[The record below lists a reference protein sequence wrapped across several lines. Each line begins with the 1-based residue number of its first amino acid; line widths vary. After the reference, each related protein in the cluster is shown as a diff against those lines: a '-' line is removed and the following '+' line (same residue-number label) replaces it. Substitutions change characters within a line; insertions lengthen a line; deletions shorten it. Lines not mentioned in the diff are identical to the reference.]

1 MSPHRSDTVDPDTG
15 KPLRIALISDVHAN
29 LPALRAVLDDASA
42 AGVDETWCLGDLVG
56 YGAQPD
62 ECVALA
68 RDECDVCLV
77 GNHDLVVL
85 GELDISTFSFNAA
98 IAARWTQERIGT
110 DALEFLG
117 DLSPAQPD
125 GEPGLF
131 HASPRDPVWEYVL
144 STLQADAC
152 IDAMD
157 SRVGAI
163 GHSHVALFF
172 SRSDGGDVRGEQA
185 PAGTELDLSDGRW
198 LINPGGVG
206 QPRDGDPRAAWLLLD
221 TDSWTAEWRRVEY
234 PVAEA
239 AHAIERAGLPQPLA
253 DRLYRGE

>member
-1 MSPHRSDTVDPDTG
+1 LSPHRETVDPDLG

-29 LPALRAVLDDASA
+29 LPAFQAVLDDVAD
-42 AGVDETWCLGDLVG
+42 AGVDQTWCLGDLVG

-62 ECVALA
+62 ECVELA
-68 RDECDVCLV
+68 REACDVCLV

-85 GELDISTFSFNAA
+85 GKLDISTFSLNAA
-98 IAARWTQERIGT
+98 LAAHWTQENIGRE
-110 DALEFLG
+110 ALDFMASL
-117 DLSPAQPD
+117 
-125 GEPGLF
+125 EPLNTEEEVGLF

-157 SRVGAI
+157 ARIGAI
-163 GHSHVALFF
+163 GHSHVALYFT
-172 SRSDGGDVRGEQA
+172 RSDSGQVRGEPA
-185 PAGTELDLSDGRW
+185 PGGTEIDISSGRW

-221 TDSWTAEWRRVEY
+221 SGGWTAQWRRVEY
-234 PVAEA
+234 PIAEA
-239 AHAIERAGLPQPLA
+239 AQAIERAGLPQALA
-253 DRLYRGE
+253 DRLHRGE